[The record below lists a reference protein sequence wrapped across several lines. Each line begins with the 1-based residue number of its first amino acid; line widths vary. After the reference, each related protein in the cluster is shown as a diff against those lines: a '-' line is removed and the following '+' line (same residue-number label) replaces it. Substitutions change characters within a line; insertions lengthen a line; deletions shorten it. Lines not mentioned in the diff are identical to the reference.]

1 MREMS
6 ERCERWRMRDG
17 EMASLSVGAV
27 LERDGDMAINMA
39 INMASIRKVNMAS
52 QGQHSC
58 V

>member
-1 MREMS
+1 
-6 ERCERWRMRDG
+6 
-17 EMASLSVGAV
+17 MASLSVGAV
-27 LERDGDMAINMA
+27 FERDGDMAINMA